1 MGGQL
6 QGSLLRSL
14 LAGGR
19 FLGRPQ
25 PRVCIETGTYLGDS
39 TRLLTQIFTEV
50 HTIELSPKYHALA
63 QENLKDVSGIHF
75 YLGDSGLWVGKI
87 IETIQEPVV
96 VFLDAHWAGGDTACG
111 DEEVPLLRELQSL
124 ASRCYPDVLII
135 DDVRLIGRAG
145 FSGSEGN
152 AIYPKAAF
160 DWRKVTLERV
170 FQLTG
175 SRWRNPRMIWR
186 DRLIVFRN
194 CGAGTGIFLGFFWSV
209 LTTIYLALR
218 ACRNTFSACHRRFM
232 FFL

>member
-6 QGSLLRSL
+6 DGGLLRSL
-14 LAGGR
+14 LVVGR
-19 FLGRPQ
+19 FLRSPQ

-39 TRLLTQIFTEV
+39 TRLLASIFTEV
-50 HTIELSPKYHALA
+50 HTIELSPKYHGLA
-63 QENLKDVSGIHF
+63 QENLKDVPGIRF

-124 ASRCYPDVLII
+124 APRCYPDVLII

-145 FSGSEGN
+145 FSGSESN

-160 DWRKVTLERV
+160 DWRKVTLKRV

-175 SRWRNPRMIWR
+175 SRWQNPRIIWR

-194 CGAGTGIFLGFFWSV
+194 CGAGAGIFFGFFGSV
-209 LTTIYLALR
+209 LTAIYLVAR
-218 ACRNTFSACHRRFM
+218 NCRNKIRKRWKQNN
-232 FFL
+232 